1 MYNIRSGHL
10 DVPREDGGSQMPEHR
25 DSSDRL
31 EREINEILEK
41 IDRFPTPAERRRK
54 RASKRLGGA
63 GSAFSSSAHNVTREL
78 TRVSLSQMMLLA
90 FVFILASL
98 FLRSVPFAWPWLL
111 YAGLVL
117 FLTSFVLMVVSGSRG
132 GSGGGGGPQYWRG
145 RPVSYDSGGLS
156 NRMRRWWGRQ
166 R

>member
-1 MYNIRSGHL
+1 
-10 DVPREDGGSQMPEHR
+10 MPEQR
-25 DSSDRL
+25 ESSDRL

-41 IDRFPTPAERRRK
+41 IDRFPTPAERRR
-54 RASKRLGGA
+54 RQTSKRFSGA
-63 GSAFSSSAHNVTREL
+63 TNAISSGAHGVTREL
-78 TRVSLSQMMLLA
+78 GRASLSQMMLLA

-117 FLTSFVLMVVSGSRG
+117 FLTSFVLMIVSGSRG
-132 GSGGGGGPQYWRG
+132 GSGGPGGQQYWRG
-145 RPVSYDSGGLS
+145 RPVSYDSGSLGS
-156 NRMRRWWGRQ
+156 RMRRWWGRQ